1 MDLGWSY
8 SRIIRAN
15 FKQLLYLVFLLCL
28 TFVFMNTTNP
38 VVDAFYEACIS
49 MIENLGSCIKVLTD

>member
-38 VVDAFYEACIS
+38 VVDAFYEG
-49 MIENLGSCIKVLTD
+49 MHFHD